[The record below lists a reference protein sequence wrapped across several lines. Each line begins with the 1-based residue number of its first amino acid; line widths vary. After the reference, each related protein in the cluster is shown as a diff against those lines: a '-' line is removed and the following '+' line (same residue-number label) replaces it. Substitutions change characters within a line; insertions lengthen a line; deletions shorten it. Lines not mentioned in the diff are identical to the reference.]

1 MTILRFQ
8 VPTGFKLLGLSSRF
22 IVILWAVFG
31 GFLYHILLSNYLTVL
46 IKPSYDAP
54 VDTAQDVWDRGLIIN
69 IVPVGAIWKQFLEMS
84 GIPIYNKLAERVV
97 LAKARPENSFTFYN
111 C

>member
-54 VDTAQDVWDRGLIIN
+54 VDTAQDVWDRGLMIN
-69 IVPVGAIWKQFLEMS
+69 IIPFGGIWKQFLEIS
-84 GIPIYNKLAERVV
+84 VIPVYNKLAERVV
-97 LAKARPENSFTFYN
+97 IAKASPEK
-111 C
+111 

>member
-1 MTILRFQ
+1 MPR
-8 VPTGFKLLGLSSRF
+8 GFKLFGLSTRVTY
-22 IVILWAVFG
+22 IVWAVFG

-46 IKPSYDAP
+46 IKPEYEAP

-69 IVPVGAIWKQFLEMS
+69 IIPVGAIWKQFLEKS

-97 LAKARPENSFTFYN
+97 LAKEKIKNVKL
-111 C
+111 

>member
-69 IVPVGAIWKQFLEMS
+69 IVPVGAIWKQFLGVS

-97 LAKARPENSFTFYN
+97 IAKARPEK
-111 C
+111 

>member
-69 IVPVGAIWKQFLEMS
+69 IVPVGAIWKQFLEVS
-84 GIPIYNKLAERVV
+84 GIWKLRIGKSGNSQKLA
-97 LAKARPENSFTFYN
+97 SFGQFQYVRY
-111 C
+111 

>member
-69 IVPVGAIWKQFLEMS
+69 IVPVGAIWKQFLEVS

-97 LAKARPENSFTFYN
+97 LAKVRPENSFTFYN

>member
-69 IVPVGAIWKQFLEMS
+69 IVPVGAIWKQFLEVS

-97 LAKARPENSFTFYN
+97 LAKARPEK
-111 C
+111 